1 MVIWAD
7 PAKFDLRAIHV
18 FIASDSKYYAK
29 KVVQDIMDRTNILKE
44 YPRSGRKVPEI
55 DDENIREIF
64 MYSYRIIYEIKLEK
78 VYIIAIIHGRRDFRS
93 THAYSVKETSW
104 AGDDFQKSSNIRE
117 KRFISPG
124 GLSNPKGATNES

>member
-7 PAKFDLRAIHV
+7 PAKSDLRAIHD

-29 KVVQDIMDRTNILKE
+29 KVVQDIMDRTNILEE

-64 MYSYRIIYEIKLEK
+64 MYSYRILYEIKSEK
-78 VYIIAIIHGRRDFRS
+78 VYIIGIIHGRRDFTS
-93 THAYSVKETSW
+93 THVYRVKETW
-104 AGDDFQKSSNIRE
+104 
-117 KRFISPG
+117 
-124 GLSNPKGATNES
+124 